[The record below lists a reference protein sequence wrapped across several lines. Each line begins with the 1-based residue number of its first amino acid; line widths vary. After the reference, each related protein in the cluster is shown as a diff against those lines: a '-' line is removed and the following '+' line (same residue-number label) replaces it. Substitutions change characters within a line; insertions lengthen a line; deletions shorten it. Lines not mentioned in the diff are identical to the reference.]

1 VDAAFRKIC
10 LNETPTRPA
19 AADPQG
25 HVLRRRA
32 RVALAILA
40 GRTVVLQLTT
50 LAGQVAL
57 ARYLEP
63 RDFGVYAVIRFALT
77 FFTFFG
83 DVGLGGGLVQKKD
96 APTELEVSSV
106 FTLQLLLSTGIVA
119 VIWAVAGLVDHVWTD
134 LPTSGPWLLRIL
146 ALDLLLTSL
155 RTIPSI
161 LMERGLQFIKLAAL
175 DVTLG
180 LAFYVTAIT
189 LARLDFGSN
198 ALVIAVVVQGTLGAA
213 LAFALHPF
221 RPRLVLS
228 RAALRPLVKF
238 GIPFQLVQVIGFLNG
253 AVTPIYAGAALGV
266 RSLGLINWAQD
277 TGYFPLKAVE
287 IVGRVGF
294 PLYSRLQSDPRAL
307 GESFGRAVHLCAIAT
322 AFFVGL
328 AFSMGAN
335 VIHVVFTDKWMPALP
350 LLYIYAGAISIG
362 FYTPLIG
369 AALNGTGRPGLL
381 LRLSCVW
388 VALAWIVVPFTT
400 PRWGVQGYAYGYC
413 FHVIFGN
420 LLMLALTPRLLPHA
434 RLLRRFMGPICGGVL
449 VYLAG
454 HYYLSRWASTPWRF
468 VAAVGALVLL
478 HLGFLLVVD
487 YRGVRSSLSLLPK
500 DSELA

>member
-1 VDAAFRKIC
+1 M
-10 LNETPTRPA
+10 
-19 AADPQG
+19 
-25 HVLRRRA
+25 
-32 RVALAILA
+32 
-40 GRTVVLQLTT
+40 LQLTT
-50 LAGQVAL
+50 LAGQIAL

-63 RDFGVYAVIRFALT
+63 HDFGVYAVIRFALS
-77 FFTFFG
+77 FFAFFG
-83 DVGLGGGLVQKKD
+83 DVGLGGGLVQKKE
-96 APTELEVSSV
+96 APSEAEVSSV
-106 FTLQLLLSTGIVA
+106 FTLQVLLSLGIVT
-119 VIWAVAGLVDHVWTD
+119 VVWLGAGLVDHVWTD

-146 ALDLLLTSL
+146 ALDLFLTAL

-161 LMERGLQFIKLAAL
+161 LMERSLQFVKLAGL

-198 ALVIAVVVQGTLGAA
+198 ALVIAVVVQGTLGAV
-213 LAFALHPF
+213 LAFVLHPF
-221 RPRLVLS
+221 RPRLMLDRV
-228 RAALRPLVKF
+228 ALRPLVKF
-238 GIPFQLVQVIGFLNG
+238 GIPFQLIQVIGFLNG

-266 RSLGLINWAQD
+266 RSLGFINWAQD

-294 PLYSRLQSDPRAL
+294 PLYSRLQGDPRAL

-362 FYTPLIG
+362 FYTPVIS
-369 AALNGTGRPGLL
+369 AALNATGRPGLL
-381 LRLSCVW
+381 LRLACIW
-388 VALAWIVVPFTT
+388 VALAWIVVPLTT
-400 PRWGVQGYAYGYC
+400 PRWGIQGYAYGYC

-420 LLMLALTPRLLPHA
+420 IMMMALTPRLVPHA
-434 RLLRRFMGPICGGVL
+434 RLFRRLIGPAFGGVL

-454 HYYLSRWASTPWRF
+454 HFGLTSWAMTPWRF
-468 VAAVGALVLL
+468 AAAVVALLLL
-478 HLGFLLVVD
+478 HVGFLLLVD
-487 YRGVRSSLSLLPK
+487 FRGVRSSLSLLPK
-500 DSELA
+500 DSELV

>member
-1 VDAAFRKIC
+1 MDESP
-10 LNETPTRPA
+10 NPA
-19 AADPQG
+19 AADPQAPL
-25 HVLRRRA
+25 LRRRA
-32 RVALAILA
+32 NVALAVLA

-63 RDFGVYAVIRFALT
+63 HDFGVYAVIRFALS
-77 FFTFFG
+77 FFVFFG
-83 DVGLGGGLVQKKD
+83 DVGLGGGLIQKKD
-96 APTELEVSSV
+96 APTEAEVSSV
-106 FTLQLLLSTGIVA
+106 FTLQVLLSLGIVT
-119 VIWAVAGLVDHVWTD
+119 VVWLGAGLVDHIWTD

-146 ALDLLLTSL
+146 ALDLFLTAL

-161 LMERGLQFIKLAAL
+161 LMERSLQFMKLAGL

-189 LARLDFGSN
+189 LARLHFGSN
-198 ALVIAVVVQGTLGAA
+198 ALVIAVVVQGALGAV

-221 RPRLVLS
+221 RPRLTLN

-238 GIPFQLVQVIGFLNG
+238 GIPFQLFQVIGFLNG

-266 RSLGLINWAQD
+266 RSLGFINWAQD
-277 TGYFPLKAVE
+277 TAYFPLKAVE

-362 FYTPLIG
+362 FYTPVIS
-369 AALNGTGRPGLL
+369 AALNATGRPGLL
-381 LRLSCVW
+381 LRLACIW
-388 VALAWIVVPFTT
+388 VALAWIVVPLTT

-413 FHVIFGN
+413 FHVVLGN
-420 LLMLALTPRLLPHA
+420 IMMMALTPRLVPHA
-434 RLLRRFMGPICGGVL
+434 RLFRRLVGPACGGVL
-449 VYLAG
+449 VYLTG
-454 HYYLSRWASTPWRF
+454 HFCLTDWAMTPWRF
-468 VAAVGALVLL
+468 AAAVAALLLL
-478 HLGFLLVVD
+478 HVGFLLLVD
-487 YRGVRSSLSLLPK
+487 FRGVRSSLSLLPK
-500 DSELA
+500 DSELTNS